1 MKADVLISSKLK
13 LNCPGEQKVL
23 NICINKTTCIIHTH
37 MHICGIGSQAS
48 SSSHLTSFHI
58 NFHVKLQSIVIDCHS
73 ITIRLAAICIVLI
86 HTYT

>member
-37 MHICGIGSQAS
+37 
-48 SSSHLTSFHI
+48 TYTF
-58 NFHVKLQSIVIDCHS
+58 
-73 ITIRLAAICIVLI
+73 ICIFVALLVRLHHLHI
-86 HTYT
+86 